1 MLLVGT
7 WSTITRL
14 LIKYGPNRWQL
25 ASGMVV
31 PWQAQ
36 TSSKHLVIFICAI
49 HFHPSQFF
57 VFFIFTGYITLGD
70 ILTMFPYHNVLTI
83 ATMKG
88 SEIHQLMEAS
98 VEYYNE
104 SSYQGEFLHVSG
116 KFYTYLNIIPVH
128 DLNNIKCKFHF
139 LKECEL
145 YTIYQKKVGKEC
157 FTL

>member
-1 MLLVGT
+1 
-7 WSTITRL
+7 
-14 LIKYGPNRWQL
+14 
-25 ASGMVV
+25 
-31 PWQAQ
+31 
-36 TSSKHLVIFICAI
+36 
-49 HFHPSQFF
+49 
-57 VFFIFTGYITLGD
+57 
-70 ILTMFPYHNVLTI
+70 
-83 ATMKG
+83 MKG

-128 DLNNIKCKFHF
+128 DLNTKKCKFYF
-139 LKECEL
+139 LKECEF